1 MGHLMDELDQK
12 LLAALQDGF
21 PLDARPYARLAER
34 IGLDAGDEQ
43 AVFDRV
49 MGLVDDGT
57 IRRLGASFDSR
68 SLGYE
73 PTLVALR
80 LPDERVAEVAELVNR
95 YGEVTHNYQRRGQ
108 WNLWFT
114 VIARSSGR
122 QGEIL
127 AEIRREARLDETDM
141 MNLPVERLLKIDVRF
156 PTR

>member
-1 MGHLMDELDQK
+1 MGDPMDELDQK

-21 PLDARPYARLAER
+21 PLDAQPYARLAER

-43 AVFDRV
+43 AVCDRV
-49 MGLVDDGT
+49 MGLGDEGT

-68 SLGYE
+68 RLGFE

-80 LPDERVAEVAELVNR
+80 LPDERVAQVAELVNR
-95 YGEVTHNYQRRGQ
+95 YDEVTHNYQRTGQ

-127 AEIRREARLDETDM
+127 AEIRREAGLGETDM
-141 MNLPVERLLKIDVRF
+141 MNLPVERLLKIDVCF

>member
-1 MGHLMDELDQK
+1 MGDRMDELDQK

-21 PLDARPYARLAER
+21 PLDAQPYARLAEEV
-34 IGLDAGDEQ
+34 GLDADEQQ

-49 MGLVDDGT
+49 MGLIDDGP

-68 SLGYE
+68 RLGFE

-95 YGEVTHNYQRRGQ
+95 YDEVTHNYQRTGQ

-127 AEIRREARLDETDM
+127 AAIRRAARLEETDM

-156 PTR
+156 PTG

>member
-1 MGHLMDELDQK
+1 MGDLMDELDRK

-21 PLDARPYARLAER
+21 PLDAEPYARLAEEV
-34 IGLDAGDEQ
+34 GLNGDEQQ

-49 MGLVDDGT
+49 MGLIDDGT

-68 SLGYE
+68 RLGFE

-80 LPDERVAEVAELVNR
+80 LPAERVAQVAQLVNR
-95 YGEVTHNYQRRGQ
+95 YDEVTHNYQRKGP

-122 QGEIL
+122 QEEIL
-127 AEIRREARLDETDM
+127 EEIRREARLDEADM
-141 MNLPVERLLKIDVRF
+141 MNLPVERLYKIDVRF
-156 PTR
+156 PTG

>member
-1 MGHLMDELDQK
+1 MGDPMDELDQK

-21 PLDARPYARLAER
+21 PLDARPYARLAEG

-43 AVFDRV
+43 TVFDRV

-68 SLGYE
+68 RLGFE

-80 LPDERVAEVAELVNR
+80 LPDERVAQVAQLVNR
-95 YGEVTHNYQRRGQ
+95 YGEVTHNYQRTGR

-127 AEIRREARLDETDM
+127 AEIRRAAGLEETDM